1 MILSCAKETISSLH
15 QQPTIIIRTS
25 ELYHYKAAIRLEGEE
40 LERSFAAALERPDV
54 VILLG
59 VLDGIVTLQV
69 EQIREH
75 GVQNG
80 AGLGSMEDK
89 RLLAG
94 LNELRRVLE
103 ELPLGALAPGHP
115 DGRHHL
121 LLPARFRSVDAAAAW
136 GRGRR
141 RVWGKRWGAS
151 GKP

>member
-94 LNELRRVLE
+94 LNLAARRKSSE
-103 ELPLGALAPGHP
+103 REKKRTNSRTA
-115 DGRHHL
+115 
-121 LLPARFRSVDAAAAW
+121 SS
-136 GRGRR
+136 RGERR
-141 RVWGKRWGAS
+141 
-151 GKP
+151 